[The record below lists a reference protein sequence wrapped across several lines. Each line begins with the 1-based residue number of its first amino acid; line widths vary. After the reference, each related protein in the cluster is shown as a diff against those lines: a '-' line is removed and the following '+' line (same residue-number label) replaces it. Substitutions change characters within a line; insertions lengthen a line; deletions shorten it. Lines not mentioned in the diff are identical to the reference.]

1 MTIREIEN
9 AFKDYEILNPD
20 FETVTDTGH
29 RAIVALGTALNNGW
43 KLTLDYDGV
52 EKIIEEINKGEN

>member
-9 AFKDYEILNPD
+9 AFKGREVIESNGSRTLT
-20 FETVTDTGH
+20 EVGC
-29 RAIVALGTALNNGW
+29 RAVLALSTALNNGW

-52 EKIIEEINKGEN
+52 EKIIEEVTKE

>member
-9 AFKDYEILNPD
+9 AFKEREILNPD
-20 FETVTDTGH
+20 FETVTDTGF
-29 RAIVALGTALNNGW
+29 RAIAALSTALNNGW

-52 EKIIEEINKGEN
+52 EKIIEEVTKE

>member
-9 AFKDYEILNPD
+9 AFKDREVLNPD
-20 FETVTDTGH
+20 YETVTDTGY

-52 EKIIEEINKGEN
+52 EKIIEEVTKE